1 MIRLLGTLRPG
12 LASLLVIACASSD
25 VAGPGPNAALVQT
38 CAPWD
43 GAAVALFLTDQPSV
57 PTYPTAPYTEI
68 TVYHGVSQITGRR
81 FDVGPDTPSTG
92 FAQECPQTG
101 ACAPAR
107 TASVAFG
114 ELNADSTIAVSYRL
128 ESASGRV
135 LRGEVRP
142 RLSPMA
148 ALCG

>member
-1 MIRLLGTLRPG
+1 MPLLGSLRPG
-12 LASLLVIACASSD
+12 LASLLFVACASSD

-43 GAAVALFLTDQPSV
+43 GAAVALFLTDQPPV

-68 TVYHGVSQITGRR
+68 TLYHGVSEITSRR
-81 FDVGPDTPSTG
+81 FEIGPETPNTG
-92 FAQECPQTG
+92 FAQECPQAG
-101 ACAPAR
+101 VCVPAR
-107 TASVAFG
+107 AASVAFG

-135 LRGEVRP
+135 VRGEVRP

-148 ALCG
+148 ARCG